1 MTQVG
6 IFFLL
11 FISTYAALNLYACA
25 GLSRALASPRG
36 RLILWALWTTGALS
50 FVISRRFPPEDAR
63 LLYLLLLLGGLHT
76 SLLFH
81 SALVLAVFHGLRLLG
96 MSKGNPRRE
105 AALALAAF
113 GLASTLGGIN
123 AFVPSSREIEVEV
136 GKPTR
141 GEIRVLFMSDLHL
154 DLTTPV
160 WWLKR
165 VVEMANGASPD
176 LIALGGDVAE
186 RDLDRFGR
194 GEIFDL
200 LGELK
205 APLGVVAI
213 PGNHDYYGGFE
224 GIRRALERRGIVLL
238 TDEALE
244 LGDMVIVGRND
255 RHALYFGEGRL
266 PLEELLREGL
276 PRDRVWVLLDHR
288 PVERELASRLGFD
301 LMLSGHT
308 HNGQMFPLNLVVAAL
323 FPNPFGLERVG
334 SMWQYT
340 SCGVGLWGPPL
351 RTTSRPELVL
361 LRIRGRGADPR

>member
-11 FISTYAALNLYACA
+11 FISTYAALNLYVCF
-25 GLSRALASPRG
+25 GLSRAISSPRG
-36 RLILWALWTTGALS
+36 RLLLALLWAAGASS
-50 FVISRRFPPEDAR
+50 FVISRRFPPQDPHVLEI
-63 LLYLLLLLGGLHT
+63 LLLSGGLHT
-76 SLLFH
+76 ALFFH
-81 SALVLAVFHGLRLLG
+81 ATLVLAASHGLRLLG
-96 MSKGNPRRE
+96 ILRENPRRDAAVALGASL
-105 AALALAAF
+105 AALLFGGVNALSPV
-113 GLASTLGGIN
+113 L
-123 AFVPSSREIEVEV
+123 REVEVEV
-136 GKPTR
+136 GKPLK

-154 DLTTPV
+154 DLTTPR

-165 VVEMANGASPD
+165 VVDMANGASPD

-186 RDLDRFGR
+186 RDLDSFGM

-200 LGELK
+200 LGRLK

-213 PGNHDYYGGFE
+213 PGNHDYYGGLE
-224 GIRRALERRGIVLL
+224 GIRRALERRGVLFL
-238 TDEALE
+238 SDEALE
-244 LGDMVIVGRND
+244 LDEMVLVGRND
-255 RHALYFGEGRL
+255 RHALYFGGKRK
-266 PLEELLREGL
+266 PLEELLRDGL
-276 PRDRVWVLLDHR
+276 SREKAWILLDHR
-288 PVERELASRLGFD
+288 PVEREIASRLGFD

-308 HNGQMFPLNLVVAAL
+308 HNGQMFPLNLVVALL

-361 LRIRGRGADPR
+361 LRIRGRGVDRR